1 MRREGA
7 DIQSDV
13 PTRSRSRAR
22 RDTATSTFRTNQD
35 TDGSALSRDRRLVS
49 PRPPDAACD
58 RTSPAHPESGC
69 FPDDWRNSLFPF
81 CAARPS
87 LRLSDNLSLN
97 GPNHM
102 RTSITMST
110 HESQS

>member
-49 PRPPDAACD
+49 PRPRMPRAIE
-58 RTSPAHPESGC
+58 RVLPTRSPAV
-69 FPDDWRNSLFPF
+69 SLMIGETPCSRFAPPGHH
-81 CAARPS
+81 CA
-87 LRLSDNLSLN
+87 
-97 GPNHM
+97 
-102 RTSITMST
+102 
-110 HESQS
+110 